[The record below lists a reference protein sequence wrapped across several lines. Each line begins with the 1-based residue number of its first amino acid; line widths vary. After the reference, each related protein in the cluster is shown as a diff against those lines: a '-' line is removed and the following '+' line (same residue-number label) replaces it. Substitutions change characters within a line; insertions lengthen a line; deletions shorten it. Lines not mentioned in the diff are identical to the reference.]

1 MLFELFKAGL
11 LVANGLAVLHQER
24 FLALYDLHIVDH
36 RASEQGQ
43 LKAQLAG
50 FLMAVQ
56 WMRVP
61 LIFLNIISIALIVL
75 FG

>member
-1 MLFELFKAGL
+1 MLFGLFKAAL
-11 LVANGLAVLHQER
+11 LAANGLAVLHQER
-24 FLALYDLHIVDH
+24 FLQQYDLHIVDH
-36 RASEQGQ
+36 VASEKGQ

-61 LIFLNIISIALIVL
+61 LIFLNILSIALIVL